1 MMIHEITESAGRHKR
16 RKRVGRGVGSG
27 HGKTAGRGHKGYGSR
42 SGNSNPHEG
51 GQIPFYA
58 RFPKRGFSNAK
69 FKVTY
74 QVVNLNA
81 LDGRFSDGET
91 VDAES
96 LSKAGLTRRTGGPVK
111 VLAYGDLSK
120 KLTVSVDAISGTAKE
135 KIEAAGGSVALA
147 EGPTPSSTKKN
158 RVGRKHH
165 GAARAAGT
173 PASSESVAGKDAA
186 TPEAAEQS
194 EA

>member
-1 MMIHEITESAGRHKR
+1 MMIHEITKDAGRHKR
-16 RKRVGRGVGSG
+16 RKRIGRGVGSG
-27 HGKTAGRGHKGYGSR
+27 RGKTSGRGHKGFGSR

-69 FKVTY
+69 FKMTF

-81 LDGRFSDGET
+81 LDGRFNDGET

-96 LSKAGLTRRTGGPVK
+96 LAKAGLTRRTGGPIK
-111 VLAYGDLSK
+111 VLAFGELGK
-120 KLTVSVDAISGTAKE
+120 KLTVVADAVSGSARE
-135 KIEAAGGSVALA
+135 KIEAAGGSVSLV
-147 EGPTPSSTKKN
+147 EGATPSSTKKK

-165 GAARAAGT
+165 GAAKGKPGASKSAEAESAEAKAAA
-173 PASSESVAGKDAA
+173 P
-186 TPEAAEQS
+186 AAE
-194 EA
+194 